1 MDKRRYCPFILSAA
15 VVAVDQI
22 SKALIV
28 HFIPEGTVGAKLLSD
43 FLWICHVRNDAVAF
57 SIGDSLPMWMKYV
70 FFIGLPLLLMVLLS
84 VAIISKRFDGELSRA
99 ERWCLAG
106 IVGGGVGNLLDRIFR
121 SMRVVDWISTNNYG
135 WFGMDRFPT
144 YNAADASVVI
154 SIILLL
160 LIALFAGRKTKKES
174 PDAGKES

>member
-1 MDKRRYCPFILSAA
+1 MKKALPLSLIAF
-15 VVAVDQI
+15 VVIADQL
-22 SKALIV
+22 SKAWIV
-28 HFIPEGTVGAKLLSD
+28 STIPEGTVAYRLLGD

-70 FFIGLPLLLMVLLS
+70 FFIGLPLLLMMLLS

-135 WFGMDRFPT
+135 WFGMERFPT